1 MRDIL
6 ADLIRWREEGKSIAL
21 ATVVETWGSS
31 PRKTGSKMGLTLDGQ
46 ITGSV
51 SGGCVE
57 NAVVE
62 AGMEV
67 LKSDRPQ
74 LLHFGVADET
84 AWKVGLACG
93 GSLDVFVKPVD
104 DAVFESVNSVLANDK
119 QAVLVTVIRG
129 DESIVGKEMVLDDD
143 GKVTGSI
150 GNEWD
155 EKVFS
160 LMKESL
166 GHGTSQRVMLGESIE
181 IFLEVIL
188 PPLTLVIVGGA
199 HISIA
204 LASLAKTLGYRV
216 IVIDPRKVWGSEARF
231 PHVDR
236 LIQSWI
242 PDAFEQISITST
254 TAIAMLTHDPKLDD
268 PALKIA
274 LNSPAFY
281 VGALGSKKT
290 NAKRHERLLND
301 GMTESQLS
309 RLHAPIGLRIGAQ
322 SPEEI
327 ALSIMAEVVDV
338 HRKQNQVPV
347 KNEAKPVPSL

>member
-6 ADLIRWREEGKSIAL
+6 ADLIHWREEGKSIAL

-31 PRKTGSKMGLTLDGQ
+31 PRKAGSKMGLTLDKR

-67 LKSDRPQ
+67 LNSNQPQ
-74 LLHFGVADET
+74 LLHFGVSDET
-84 AWKVGLACG
+84 AWEVGLACG
-93 GSLDVFVKPVD
+93 GSIDIFVKPLD
-104 DAVFESVNSVLANDK
+104 EAIFEAVNFILANDK
-119 QAVLVTVIRG
+119 QAVWATVIRG
-129 DESIVGKEMVLDDD
+129 DESKIGRELVLEDN
-143 GKVTGSI
+143 GKVTRSI

-155 EKVFS
+155 EKVIP
-160 LMKESL
+160 LMQDAL
-166 GHGTSQRVMLGESIE
+166 TQGTSCRIVLDEATE
-181 IFLEVIL
+181 IFLDVIR

-204 LASLAKTLGYRV
+204 LASLGKTLGYRTV
-216 IVIDPRKVWGSEARF
+216 VIDPRKVWGNEERF
-231 PHVDR
+231 PDVDE

-242 PDAFEQISITST
+242 PDAFEQVEITSA

-274 LNSPAFY
+274 LNSSAFY
-281 VGALGSKKT
+281 IGALGSKKT
-290 NAKRHERLLND
+290 NAKRHERLLQD

-309 RLHAPIGLRIGAQ
+309 RLHAPIGLKIGAQ

-338 HRKQNQVPV
+338 YRRQNQVSV